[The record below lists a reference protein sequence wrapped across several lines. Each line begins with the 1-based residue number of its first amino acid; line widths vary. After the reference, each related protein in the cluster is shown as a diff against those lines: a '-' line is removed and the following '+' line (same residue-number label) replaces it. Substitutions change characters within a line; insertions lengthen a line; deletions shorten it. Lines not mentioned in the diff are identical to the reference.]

1 MMTLVPRVDPARAR
15 TGAVCA
21 FSAFSRRCT
30 EPRSSRD
37 GTTTIAADRGGKDD
51 MRSRQ
56 AIADFATAKTASLRG
71 KRSARSGA
79 ALTEAERAR
88 RSTTTKRPKNKGAAK

>member
-1 MMTLVPRVDPARAR
+1 
-15 TGAVCA
+15 
-21 FSAFSRRCT
+21 
-30 EPRSSRD
+30 
-37 GTTTIAADRGGKDD
+37 